1 MRRVSI
7 TKKIVL
13 LIIVILAVTS
23 AAIIAIN
30 GLFFR
35 RDMKKQLTSVQL
47 PLVSDKILA
56 EVDRAVNEPTR
67 GVMLL
72 VNNPFFLDWIRAG
85 EDAAAEPTLFRM
97 LDSMRTNYGIMAVNF
112 GSDATRK
119 YFAAATAGQQILP
132 IENND
137 AFSWFFAFRD
147 SGAPRVTNVY
157 VGDPD
162 WGTSAYT
169 NFRVDVDGKYRGLIS
184 IALNL
189 ETLAK
194 RLDDLRPGADG
205 DVFMMDKS
213 GAIRFI
219 NDTKFV
225 GTPVQQYRAAYQEH
239 LSRATGGSEY
249 NFSYQDERGERLVNV
264 RAVPGLDWYL
274 VSEMGTGDFQA
285 SLRRTITAT
294 ILASVVLLV
303 LGSVLGVIFAQTI
316 TRPLEN
322 ITNSLIVEA
331 NTMSGFADDIE
342 NASSVLDQSSR
353 EQTAVVDGASASIAD
368 MSGSI
373 ARNAENADA
382 VGRLMQRSDEDVQ
395 EGLEAIQQMNGA
407 MQDINHSSQEIG
419 KILKTI
425 EDIAF
430 QTNLLA
436 LNAAVEAARAGEAGK
451 GFAVVADE
459 VRSLAQRSAASVQE
473 TSAMIH
479 QTTDR
484 VDRGVAIVG
493 QLGEKYQAIVD
504 SLGQIKEMSE
514 KISEATYEQTHGIEQ
529 VNTAMAQVDK
539 YSKEAANES
548 QTMTG
553 ISSQIGDRV
562 DLLRET
568 IADLGRMIN
577 RSTTN
582 GHTAPLPSRRKQ
594 KQLTYNG

>member
-1 MRRVSI
+1 MS
-7 TKKIVL
+7 
-13 LIIVILAVTS
+13 
-23 AAIIAIN
+23 
-30 GLFFR
+30 
-35 RDMKKQLTSVQL
+35 
-47 PLVSDKILA
+47 
-56 EVDRAVNEPTR
+56 
-67 GVMLL
+67 
-72 VNNPFFLDWIRAG
+72 
-85 EDAAAEPTLFRM
+85 
-97 LDSMRTNYGIMAVNF
+97 
-112 GSDATRK
+112 
-119 YFAAATAGQQILP
+119 
-132 IENND
+132 
-137 AFSWFFAFRD
+137 
-147 SGAPRVTNVY
+147 
-157 VGDPD
+157 DPD

-225 GTPVQQYRAAYQEH
+225 GTPVAQYRSAYQEH

-249 NFSYQDERGERLVNV
+249 NFAYHDDRGERLVNV

-285 SLRRTITAT
+285 SLGRTITAT
-294 ILASVVLLV
+294 ILASLVLLV
-303 LGSVLGVIFAQTI
+303 LGSVLGVIFARTI

-331 NTMSGFADDIE
+331 DTMSGFAEDIE

-395 EGLEAIQQMNGA
+395 EGLQAIQQMNGA
-407 MQDINHSSQEIG
+407 MQDINHSSQEIS

-504 SLGQIKEMSE
+504 SLGQIKDMSE

-553 ISSQIGDRV
+553 ISAQIGDRV
-562 DLLRET
+562 DLLRDT

-577 RSTTN
+577 RSTEN
-582 GHTAPLPSRRKQ
+582 GHTRPLPSRRNQ
-594 KQLTYNG
+594 KQLPYSG

>member
-7 TKKIVL
+7 TKKIVF
-13 LIIVILAVTS
+13 LIIIILAVTS

-35 RDMKKQLTSVQL
+35 RDMKKQLTSIQL

-72 VNNPFFLDWIRAG
+72 VNNPFFLDWIRSG

-112 GSDATRK
+112 GSEATKK
-119 YFAAATAGQQILP
+119 YFAAAGQQQILT
-132 IENND
+132 IDNSD
-137 AFSWFFAFRD
+137 AFSWFYAFRD

-189 ETLAK
+189 ETLSK
-194 RLDDLRPGADG
+194 RLGELRPGADG

-219 NDTKFV
+219 GDTKLV
-225 GTPVQQYRAAYQEH
+225 GTPVAQYRSAYQEH
-239 LSRATGGSEY
+239 LSRATGGGEY
-249 NFSYQDERGERLVNV
+249 NFSYNDDRGERLVNV

-274 VSEMGTGDFQA
+274 VSEMGTGEFQA

-294 ILASVVLLV
+294 ILASLVLLV
-303 LGSVLGVIFAQTI
+303 LGSVLGVVFAQTI

-331 NTMSGFADDIE
+331 DTMSGFAEEIE

-382 VGRLMQRSDEDVQ
+382 VGRLMTRSDADVQ
-395 EGLEAIQQMNGA
+395 EGLEAIKQMNGA
-407 MQDINHSSQEIG
+407 MEDINHSSQEIG

-484 VDRGVAIVG
+484 VDRGVTIVG

-504 SLGQIKEMSE
+504 SLGQIKDMSA

-539 YSKEAANES
+539 YSKEAAEES
-548 QTMTG
+548 RTMTG
-553 ISSQIGDRV
+553 ISANIGDRV
-562 DLLRET
+562 DLLRDT

-577 RSTTN
+577 RSTEN
-582 GHTAPLPSRRKQ
+582 GHTTPLPSRRKQ
-594 KQLTYNG
+594 KQLPYSG